1 MSFLGSR
8 ALTSMPS
15 SFAKVQ
21 NGPVFVIVKSELF
34 FALDEFTL
42 VVDLEGLYELNNM
55 GFSVDVVDQEVL

>member
-1 MSFLGSR
+1 
-8 ALTSMPS
+8 MPS